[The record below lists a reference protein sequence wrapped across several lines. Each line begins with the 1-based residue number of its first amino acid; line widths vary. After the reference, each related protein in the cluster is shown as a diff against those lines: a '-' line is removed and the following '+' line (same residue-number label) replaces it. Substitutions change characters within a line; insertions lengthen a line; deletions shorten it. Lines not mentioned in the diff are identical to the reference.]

1 MSDTSDFL
9 SKQKISAALN
19 PGDGYECFVDGS
31 SIGLGANPLPCIL
44 NSVAG
49 QVAKVIIADG
59 EDTGV
64 EMSVPLSSVTTVGS
78 AKMAQVARNL
88 FRGEKL

>member
-1 MSDTSDFL
+1 MDDTNDFL
-9 SKQKISAALN
+9 SKQKISKALG
-19 PGDGYECFVDGS
+19 PKEAYECFVDGS
-31 SIGLGANPLPCIL
+31 AIGLGSTPLPCIL

-49 QVAKVIIADG
+49 QMANIMIADG

-78 AKMAQVARNL
+78 AKMAQVAKNL

>member
-1 MSDTSDFL
+1 MSDISDFL
-9 SKQKISAALN
+9 AKQKISKSLTTS
-19 PGDGYECFVDGS
+19 DEVECFVDGS
-31 SIGLGANPLPCIL
+31 AVGLGPNPLPCVL

-64 EMSVPLSSVTTVGS
+64 EISVPLSSVTTVGS
-78 AKMAQVARNL
+78 AKMAQVAKNL
-88 FRGEKL
+88 FRGK

>member
-9 SKQKISAALN
+9 SRQKISKALG
-19 PGDGYECFVDGS
+19 PKETYECFVDGS
-31 SIGLGANPLPCIL
+31 SIGLGQNPLPCIL

-49 QVAKVIIADG
+49 QVAKVVIADG

-64 EMSVPLSSVTTVGS
+64 EISVPLSSVTTVGS
-78 AKMAQVARNL
+78 AKMADVAKNL
-88 FRGEKL
+88 FRS